1 MSNKSNLKISTMEKH
16 EFVMDENEFL
26 TNHFTL
32 REMLYSY
39 TCTRLGMVNRVED
52 PELIVGRLRTLCQR
66 VLEPLR
72 REVGPVTVI
81 SGYRSECLNYVV
93 GGVPGS
99 QHCKGEAADL
109 LTPTKE
115 VARRYFD
122 FIRKNLEFDQLLL
135 ERKAKTGHFWVHVSY
150 TERRKNRMMVREMEG

>member
-1 MSNKSNLKISTMEKH
+1 
-16 EFVMDENEFL
+16 
-26 TNHFTL
+26 
-32 REMLYSY
+32 
-39 TCTRLGMVNRVED
+39 
-52 PELIVGRLRTLCQR
+52 

-99 QHCKGEAADL
+99 QHCKGEAAGL